1 MDALTSLK
9 NRHNFERDFKYLTK
23 KPITVM
29 MIDIDHFKDYNDNYG
44 HRYGDE
50 VLKSI
55 SQVLLENYG
64 IGHCYRYGGDEFLI
78 LCDRLSDEEIK
89 EKDAK
94 VRQALEHIQLLG
106 LYFSIHISVGY
117 VQGTALTP
125 AQVQAMIRQAD
136 RNLYSV
142 KGNGRNGLLGS
153 QFCLDEL

>member
-1 MDALTSLK
+1 M
-9 NRHNFERDFKYLTK
+9 
-23 KPITVM
+23 
-29 MIDIDHFKDYNDNYG
+29 
-44 HRYGDE
+44 
-50 VLKSI
+50 
-55 SQVLLENYG
+55 
-64 IGHCYRYGGDEFLI
+64 
-78 LCDRLSDEEIK
+78 SDEEIK